1 LSFWKRTKGT
11 SCTSGNWKNKVTDF
25 LPLIA
30 GIILTMLAIIV
41 ARQRITAVE
50 SNILGKAAPM
60 EIVVA
65 ATPIPTGT
73 TFTMENLSKS
83 AVPSAG
89 ISRRN
94 VPASDFS
101 LLLGARAKV
110 EISKGEPVLWTDVE
124 EPFAADSFSLTITKG
139 RRAMTIE
146 ADRKASFSGLLRPG
160 DHVDLLQE
168 GKDRQGFKPLLFHVP
183 VLSVNR
189 HFLPLSSGGEEDEI
203 DTITVSVTP
212 DEATRLS
219 TAAREGSISWL
230 LRNPGDRSIP
240 HKKKGVFAKSS
251 LPIEIWKAGI
261 LERSAPSN
269 FPVWNL
275 E

>member
-1 LSFWKRTKGT
+1 MSFWKRTKGT
-11 SCTSGNWKNKVTDF
+11 SCTSGKWTNKVTDF

-30 GIILTMLAIIV
+30 GILLTMLAIIV
-41 ARQRITAVE
+41 ARQRISAVE
-50 SNILGKAAPM
+50 SAILGKAAPT

-65 ATPIPTGT
+65 ANPIPTGA
-73 TFTMENLSKS
+73 TFTMENLSKR

-89 ISRRN
+89 TSRRN

-110 EISKGEPVLWTDVE
+110 EISEGEPVLWTDVE
-124 EPFAADSFSLTITKG
+124 EPFAADSFSLTIMKG

-168 GKDRQGFKPLLFHVP
+168 GKDRRGFKPLLFHVP
-183 VLSVNR
+183 VLAVNR

-230 LRNPGDRSIP
+230 LRNPGDRSSP
-240 HKKKGVFAKSS
+240 HKKKRVFAKSS
-251 LPIEIWKAGI
+251 LPIEIWKAGMR
-261 LERSAPSN
+261 EQSAPST
-269 FPVWNL
+269 FPAWEL

>member
-1 LSFWKRTKGT
+1 
-11 SCTSGNWKNKVTDF
+11 VTDF

-30 GIILTMLAIIV
+30 GMILTMLAIIV
-41 ARQRITAVE
+41 ARQRISAVE
-50 SNILGKAAPM
+50 SDILGKAAPT

-65 ATPIPTGT
+65 ATPIPTGAP
-73 TFTMENLSKS
+73 FSMENLSKR

-89 ISRRN
+89 TSRRN

-101 LLLGARAKV
+101 LLLGAMAKV
-110 EISKGEPVLWTDVE
+110 EISGGEPVLWTDVE

-146 ADRKASFSGLLRPG
+146 ADRKASFAGLLRPG

-168 GKDRQGFKPLLFHVP
+168 EKDRRGFKPLLFHVP
-183 VLSVNR
+183 VLAVNR

-219 TAAREGSISWL
+219 TASREGSISWL
-230 LRNPGDRSIP
+230 LRNPGDRSSP
-240 HKKKGVFAKSS
+240 HKKKEVFAKSS

-261 LERSAPSN
+261 RERNAPST
-269 FPVWNL
+269 FPAWKL

>member
-1 LSFWKRTKGT
+1 M
-11 SCTSGNWKNKVTDF
+11 
-25 LPLIA
+25 
-30 GIILTMLAIIV
+30 ILTMLAIIV
-41 ARQRITAVE
+41 ARQRISAVE
-50 SNILGKAAPM
+50 RDILGKAAPT

-65 ATPIPTGT
+65 ATPIPTGA
-73 TFTMENLSKS
+73 TFTLENLSKR

-89 ISRRN
+89 TSRRN

-101 LLLGARAKV
+101 LLLGARTKV
-110 EISKGEPVLWTDVE
+110 EISEGEPVLWTDVE
-124 EPFAADSFSLTITKG
+124 EPFVADSFSLTITKG
-139 RRAMTIE
+139 SRAMTIE

-168 GKDRQGFKPLLFHVP
+168 GKDRRGFTPLLFHVP
-183 VLSVNR
+183 VLAVNR

-219 TAAREGSISWL
+219 TAARGGSISWL
-230 LRNPGDRSIP
+230 LRNPGDRSRP
-240 HKKKGVFAKSS
+240 HKRKGVFAKSS
-251 LPIEIWKAGI
+251 PHFEIWKAGI
-261 LERSAPSN
+261 RERSAPSASHA
-269 FPVWNL
+269 WEL

>member
-1 LSFWKRTKGT
+1 LSFWKRKKGT

-30 GIILTMLAIIV
+30 GMILTMLAIIV
-41 ARQRITAVE
+41 ARQRISAVE
-50 SNILGKAAPM
+50 RDILGKAAPT

-65 ATPIPTGT
+65 ATPIPTGA
-73 TFTMENLSKS
+73 TFTLENLSKR

-89 ISRRN
+89 TSRRN
-94 VPASDFS
+94 VPPSDFS

-110 EISKGEPVLWTDVE
+110 EISEGEPVLWTDVE
-124 EPFAADSFSLTITKG
+124 EPFVADSFSLTITKG
-139 RRAMTIE
+139 SRAMTIE

-168 GKDRQGFKPLLFHVP
+168 GKDRRGFTPLLFHVP
-183 VLSVNR
+183 VLAVNR

-219 TAAREGSISWL
+219 TAARGGSISWL
-230 LRNPGDRSIP
+230 LRNPGDRSRP
-240 HKKKGVFAKSS
+240 HKRKGVFAKSS
-251 LPIEIWKAGI
+251 PHFEIWKAGI
-261 LERSAPSN
+261 RERSAPSISHA
-269 FPVWNL
+269 WEL